1 MICREV
7 HRRVRVFNSTKK
19 KKERDVETIP
29 RSEKKNVV
37 DIGACMVMQYI
48 KVHLHPQTS
57 ENGGKTS

>member
-1 MICREV
+1 MQRGPQTSKSLQLHE
-7 HRRVRVFNSTKK
+7 K